1 MIVTSFIFQGCNA
14 LFRAENSRLNFS
26 QIIAISFYW
35 FGLNQTIKS
44 VANFNISKATESKPV

>member
-1 MIVTSFIFQGCNA
+1 MWDLFDNA
-14 LFRAENSRLNFS
+14 LFRAEKSRLNFS